1 MREFV
6 FRYRFQNNEGFVVTN
21 NEVTKKTT
29 IEIDG
34 EKKFKYLA
42 LIKYKEL
49 QYIHSL
55 TNCYTAGKNN
65 GKIKHLKFSM
75 SNRRMYFFVLF
86 FVSGA
91 NVSNSLVT
99 GDPAGE
105 SAGVGHT

>member
-1 MREFV
+1 MFSSYKIV
-6 FRYRFQNNEGFVVTN
+6 
-21 NEVTKKTT
+21 K
-29 IEIDG
+29 
-34 EKKFKYLA
+34 L
-42 LIKYKEL
+42 YKEL
-49 QYIHSL
+49 QFMHSL

-75 SNRRMYFFVLF
+75 FNRIMYFFYF
-86 FVSGA
+86 FTFYLVSGA